1 MAEPADRINHS
12 IGLGFAS
19 SPHSGV
25 LTVTACL
32 PSRTTSEVGTRI
44 SRGPIRKTLKRPD
57 FASFQAVVLDIPANL
72 AKSLSDRYLVLFTS
86 IAALRRGLSSVAQHS
101 AADVRLNATAS
112 SRPKMSN
119 DVRSLF
125 CLKLF

>member
-19 SPHSGV
+19 SPHSGA

-32 PSRTTSEVGTRI
+32 PSRTTSEVGTRT

-72 AKSLSDRYLVLFTS
+72 AKSESDKYRALFTS
-86 IAALRRGLSSVAQHS
+86 IADLRRGLSSVAQ
-101 AADVRLNATAS
+101 
-112 SRPKMSN
+112 
-119 DVRSLF
+119 
-125 CLKLF
+125 